1 MKHVTHDIDIRWVA
15 VPAGEE
21 SLYTMPGFLNLEGLA
36 LSTDQG
42 RWRRAAQEVA
52 RTVLAPNAERID
64 REGVFPAENIRALGK
79 AGLLGLLLPKEMGG
93 GGEGVLTAVMVT
105 EQLGKACAA
114 TAMAYH
120 MHQTTIPLLVACAT
134 PEQSTLYLQRIV
146 DEGWL
151 GAFAMSEAGSGNRI
165 WHMDSAAERVN
176 DGYVINSS
184 KSFCTSAGFADYYV
198 VPTRSGP
205 DATPKDLSQFFILGT
220 DPNIRPIGT
229 WDGMGLRGN
238 GSRPITFD
246 NCVVASNQRF
256 GEDGSGLSF
265 MMAYALPIYL
275 CGMAAVYIGVA
286 TAAYEAAVAHVK
298 KRIHSDTGQSLAH
311 VETVQRLI
319 AEMRVTID
327 LVRSTTIRVA
337 QMADNA
343 IVLFNELNSS
353 GLLDEVMRDNPD
365 DPFFVEV
372 ATLKPAACEMAVD
385 VTNKAL
391 QVCGGAGY
399 KRGHVVERAYRDARA
414 GSVMG
419 PADDTVKIVIG
430 TQILGLPQPW
440 I

>member
-1 MKHVTHDIDIRWVA
+1 
-15 VPAGEE
+15 
-21 SLYTMPGFLNLEGLA
+21 MPGFLNLEGLA

-52 RTVLAPNAERID
+52 RDVLAPNAERVD
-64 REGVFPAENIRALGK
+64 REGVFPAENIKALGK
-79 AGLLGLLLPKEMGG
+79 AGLLGMLLPKEYGG
-93 GGEGVLTAVMVT
+93 GSEGVLTAVMVT
-105 EQLGKACAA
+105 EQLGKACAS

-134 PEQSTLYLQRIV
+134 PDQGRCYLRRIAS
-146 DEGWL
+146 DHWL

-165 WHMDSAAERVN
+165 WHMDSAARQVD
-176 DGYVINSS
+176 DGYVVDSF

-198 VPTRSGP
+198 VPTRASP
-205 DATPKDLSQFFILGT
+205 SATAKDLSQFLILGN
-220 DPNIRPIGT
+220 DPNIKPVGT

-238 GSRPITFD
+238 GSRPVHFD
-246 NCVVASNQRF
+246 KCVVPADQRF
-256 GEDGSGLSF
+256 GEDGTGLSF

-319 AEMRVTID
+319 AEMRVAID

-343 IVLFNELNSS
+343 NVLFNELNSS

-365 DPFFVEV
+365 DPLFIEV
-372 ATLKPAACEMAVD
+372 ATLKPSACEMAVA
-385 VTNKAL
+385 VTSKAL

>member
-1 MKHVTHDIDIRWVA
+1 
-15 VPAGEE
+15 
-21 SLYTMPGFLNLEGLA
+21 MPGFLNLEGLA
-36 LSTDQG
+36 LTTDQG
-42 RWRRAAQEVA
+42 RWRRAAQAVA
-52 RTVLAPNAERID
+52 SNVLAVNAPQTD
-64 REGVFPAENIRALGK
+64 RDGVFPKENVRALGD
-79 AGLLGLLLPKEMGG
+79 AGLLSILVPKEQGG

-105 EQLGKACAA
+105 EQLAKACAS
-114 TAMAYH
+114 TAMVYH

-134 PEQSTLYLQRIV
+134 PEQSDCYLRGIATNK
-146 DEGWL
+146 WL

-165 WHMDSAAERVN
+165 WHMDSVAQPV
-176 DGYVINSS
+176 DGGYVIDSF

-205 DATPKDLSQFFILGT
+205 NATPKDLSQFFIVGT
-220 DPNIRPIGT
+220 DPNIKPQGT

-238 GSRPITFD
+238 GSRPILFD
-246 NCVVASNQRF
+246 KCFVKTEQRF
-256 GEDGSGLSF
+256 GEDGTGLSF

-275 CGMAAVYIGVA
+275 CGMAAVYIGIA
-286 TAAYEAAVAHVK
+286 TAAYDAAVAHVK
-298 KRIHSDTGQSLAH
+298 RRIHSDTGQSLAH

-319 AEMRVTID
+319 AEMRVAID

-372 ATLKPAACEMAVD
+372 ATLKPAACEMVVD

-399 KRGHVVERAYRDARA
+399 KRGHIVERAYRDARA